1 MWNRQTYLG
10 WPLTLIATVI
20 VPFSLGACTPDTFP
34 TSTQTSSES
43 PVSESTPPP
52 SGAPISTPTGVASSP
67 TPLAQA
73 LRVQRLFPQLA
84 FERLKNLVQPDDGLE
99 RIFVTEQVGR
109 ILVLPNDR
117 DAAEAAVFLDI
128 TDRVEDGGTEEG
140 LLGLAFDPGYSVNG
154 YLYVY
159 YSAALPRRSVLSRF
173 SLSRTNPGVA
183 DPDSERIIMEIPQ
196 PAANHNGGQL
206 AFGPDA
212 YLYVGLGD
220 GGYGGDPFRN
230 GQNVG
235 TLLGTILRLD
245 VTDVPGGAAYAIPP
259 DNPFVGVEGA
269 REEVWAYGFRN
280 PWRFSFDELGDGQGR
295 LWVADVGQNRWE
307 EIDLVERGLNYG
319 WNVME
324 GAHCFSSGLN
334 CDTAGLQLP
343 VIEYDHSD
351 GCSVTGGYVYRGQ
364 AIPSLVGS
372 YLYGDFCS
380 GRRWGMRYDG
390 LTVTHNE
397 LLVDYDPSTTSFGK
411 DRSRNRYILS
421 R

>member
-1 MWNRQTYLG
+1 M
-10 WPLTLIATVI
+10 
-20 VPFSLGACTPDTFP
+20 
-34 TSTQTSSES
+34 
-43 PVSESTPPP
+43 
-52 SGAPISTPTGVASSP
+52 
-67 TPLAQA
+67 AQA

-84 FERLKNLVQPDDGLE
+84 FEHLTNLVQPDDGLD
-99 RIFVTEQVGR
+99 RIFVTEQAGR

-259 DNPFVGVEGA
+259 DNPFVGVAGA

-307 EIDLVERGLNYG
+307 EIDLVEPGLNYG

-372 YLYGDFCS
+372 YLYGDFCP
-380 GRRWGMRYDG
+380 GRRWGVRDDG
-390 LTVTHNE
+390 RTV
-397 LLVDYDPSTTSFGK
+397 
-411 DRSRNRYILS
+411 
-421 R
+421 